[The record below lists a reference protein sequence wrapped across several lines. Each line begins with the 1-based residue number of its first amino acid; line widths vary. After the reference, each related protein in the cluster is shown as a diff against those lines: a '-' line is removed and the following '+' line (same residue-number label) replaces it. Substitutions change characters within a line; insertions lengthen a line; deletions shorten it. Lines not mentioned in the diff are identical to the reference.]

1 MTLKPES
8 YGPILRQLI
17 GAAVIATVTWALTT
31 AQASAVQ
38 EQRLAAVEKALD
50 AKASNEK
57 VDALQREIL
66 SRLDRIE
73 NKVDRRK

>member
-8 YGPILRQLI
+8 YMPLLRQLV

-31 AQASAVQ
+31 SQASAVQ
-38 EQRLAAVEKALD
+38 EQRLVTVEKALD
-50 AKASNEK
+50 GKASNEK
-57 VDALQREIL
+57 VDGLQREIL